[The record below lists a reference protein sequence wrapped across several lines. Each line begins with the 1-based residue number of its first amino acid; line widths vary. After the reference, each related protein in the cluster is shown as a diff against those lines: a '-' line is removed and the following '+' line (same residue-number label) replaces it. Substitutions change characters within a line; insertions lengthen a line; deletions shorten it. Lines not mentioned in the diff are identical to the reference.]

1 MEQGQMTHSKI
12 KAFSSSMEESRR
24 SRSDN
29 RSIQGKRALE
39 QICRMSLELCQFR
52 GSIMWNQAVV
62 ASPLISPFR
71 FYILSALSFAFMNF
85 RAVRFLLFVEPK
97 PHGPKVRR
105 GCLCDPCASL
115 CDRFYTNDYAT
126 LSGFATVNRRMD
138 QSDLHLEDLP
148 TRIKSWCCSDS
159 YGFVDVCSIT
169 WCQWCQ
175 ARSNSKSVKR
185 LASRF
190 WFGGCPGV
198 DFYQCLKDFK
208 SWRPHQLFQS
218 TWWSREDYKVD

>member
-1 MEQGQMTHSKI
+1 VIIDPFRGKERWSNLPHELGTV
-12 KAFSSSMEESRR
+12 
-24 SRSDN
+24 
-29 RSIQGKRALE
+29 SIQRFHYVKPG
-39 QICRMSLELCQFR
+39 C
-52 GSIMWNQAVV
+52 V
-62 ASPLISPFR
+62 AFPLISPFS
-71 FYILSALSFAFMNF
+71 ILYPFSSF
-85 RAVRFLLFVEPK
+85 VRFHEFQSCEISLFVEPK

-126 LSGFATVNRRMD
+126 LSGFATVNAEWTRVTCTLRI
-138 QSDLHLEDLP
+138 SP

-198 DFYQCLKDFK
+198 DFLSVFK
-208 SWRPHQLFQS
+208 RL
-218 TWWSREDYKVD
+218 